1 MFNCKKSIEI
11 FFYNFMNINYFILTK
26 TKRIMEFGVSL
37 SVCLHPLHFKFMQE
51 ILHFNNK

>member
-1 MFNCKKSIEI
+1 
-11 FFYNFMNINYFILTK
+11 MNINYFILTK